1 MSEKIDKAMSLF
13 KERKYKESIDAFSSV
28 LETEPDNAD
37 VYNNMGV
44 AYSCVGDFEHA
55 EIYYTKAL
63 ELDPQLAQAYI
74 NLSDLYYKAGNIA
87 SALGTLQR
95 GSYELEDNLAIAHLL
110 ARVYI
115 EDQRWDDAIVELERV
130 LDGEPENYDAYYDL
144 GHVCFELGDYEGAI
158 SNFENVIEYQEN
170 NELLY
175 YALAQAYEANNE
187 IDKAISSYLK
197 AIAVNDKFVL
207 AYKKVGILFLARNDY
222 EDAIEYFE
230 EYINFDIPEEEK
242 NSVTTLIERVKVKMN
257 S

>member
-1 MSEKIDKAMSLF
+1 MSEKIESAMGFF
-13 KERKYKESIDAFSSV
+13 KEGKYKEALDMFSLV

-44 AYSCVGDFEHA
+44 AYSCTGDFGHA
-55 EIYYTKAL
+55 ESSYTKAI

-74 NLSDLYYKAGNIA
+74 NLSDLYYKSGDLA

-115 EDQRWDDAIVELERV
+115 DDQRWEDAIVELERV

-144 GHVCFELGDYEGAI
+144 GHVYFELGDYESAI
-158 SNFENVIEYQEN
+158 SNFENVLEYEQN
-170 NELLY
+170 NELIY

-187 IDKAISSYLK
+187 VDKAISNYLK
-197 AIAVNDKFVL
+197 SIAVNDKFIL
-207 AYKKVGILFLARNDY
+207 AYKKVGILFLAREDY
-222 EDAIEYFE
+222 EDAAEYFE
-230 EYINFDIPEEEK
+230 NYLEFDIPKEEK
-242 NSVTTLIERVKVKMN
+242 DSVQKLIDRIKSKI
-257 S
+257 